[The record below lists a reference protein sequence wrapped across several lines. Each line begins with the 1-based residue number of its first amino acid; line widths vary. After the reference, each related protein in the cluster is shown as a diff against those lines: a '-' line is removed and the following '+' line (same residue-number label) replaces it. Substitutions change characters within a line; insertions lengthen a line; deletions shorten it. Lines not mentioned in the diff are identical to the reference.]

1 MRRFFWLRTLSP
13 PARPLPTLEY
23 RLATNNEAALQRL
36 QCRIVDLA
44 SDGRARRP
52 DWNQLTAKAVVRS
65 IVRISVV
72 PVRIII
78 PVVRIIIPIV
88 GVIIQKGTSKKEI
101 VIVPE
106 MISVLEAIPVLEM
119 PSSVFRKA
127 MATKTTP
134 GKPSEMATAE
144 TATGTEM
151 TTATGEMAAATTEAS
166 TMPATSSAMAAA
178 SSASSAV
185 SECGGGRNRQNTG
198 QNQTGK
204 ETVK

>member
-1 MRRFFWLRTLSP
+1 
-13 PARPLPTLEY
+13 
-23 RLATNNEAALQRL
+23 NNEAALQRL

-166 TMPATSSAMAAA
+166 TMPATKASTSSAMAAATTEASTMPATKASTSSAMAAA

-185 SECGGGRNRQNTG
+185 SECGGGRNHQNTG